1 MTGEEARAYWAA
13 VLPAIADHAQVEG
26 TALASPAPLGNMINQ
41 SRYGTDT
48 GSLTVTV
55 MRVEGSFF
63 ALLEIPLLAGRP
75 FAPADDP
82 SLVIISRRLA
92 LAMYGTMDVLGK
104 GYPRSKP
111 TRTIVGVAGDASV
124 IQLRASNSAEEY
136 MPLRVEDYPGAVLL
150 ARSRTGPEL
159 LLQPMYRAARA
170 PDSRLQ
176 PGMRLLRAE
185 YERALQG
192 PRLASMISALIAALV
207 LVLAS
212 LGIFG
217 VVAYAVK
224 LRTKEIGIRRA
235 LGADA
240 PRVYAALVKQL
251 ALPVGVGMLAGTI
264 AGALASRLL
273 ASAPFHLA
281 VSDPAAPTVALGVF
295 ALAALAAS
303 VLPVSRAMNANP
315 LQALRHE

>member
-1 MTGEEARAYWAA
+1 MH
-13 VLPAIADHAQVEG
+13 VD
-26 TALASPAPLGNMINQ
+26 
-41 SRYGTDT
+41 
-48 GSLTVTV
+48 
-55 MRVEGSFF
+55 GSFF
-63 ALLEIPLLAGRP
+63 TLLDIPLLAGRS

-92 LAMYGTMDVLGK
+92 LTMYGTMDVLGK

-124 IQLRASNSAEEY
+124 IQLRASDSAEEY
-136 MPLRVEDYPGAVLL
+136 MPLRAGDYPGAVLL
-150 ARSRTGPEL
+150 ARSRTEPEL
-159 LLQPMYRAARA
+159 LLQPMYQAARSA
-170 PDSRLQ
+170 DSRLQ
-176 PGMRLLRAE
+176 PRMRLLRAD
-185 YERALQG
+185 YARALQG
-192 PRLASMISALIAALV
+192 PRLASVISVLIAALV

-217 VVAYAVK
+217 VVAYAVE

-240 PRVYAALVKQL
+240 PRVYAALVRQL
-251 ALPVGVGMLAGTI
+251 AWPVGVGMLAGTV
-264 AGALASRLL
+264 AGGFASRLL
-273 ASAPFHLA
+273 ARAPFHLA
-281 VSDPAAPTVALGVF
+281 VSDPAAPTVALVVF

-303 VLPVSRAMNANP
+303 VLPASRAMKTDP